1 MDVPD
6 LRSLVE
12 RHFRVYEARS
22 EKAGGQVAA
31 RMYCV
36 MFPPAQ
42 FDERFEAFRTELKA
56 VDPELFA
63 FMRRD
68 GGEDILYV
76 ARRPPAPPNDTALA
90 VTLFILTLAT
100 TLMAGVLYWNGYANA
115 NQGDWRILLDP
126 GTLAMGFVTFTLPL
140 MTILGVHEFG
150 HWVAARRHGLR
161 SSLPRFLPFPPLGIP
176 IGTLGAFIRMR
187 DEMPDR
193 KALFDIGASG
203 PVAGFLV
210 ALPLLI
216 LGAHLTATVAEP
228 VPDYG
233 VPFVDVGRPH
243 EVESGPE
250 SATLTLANASMGSFS
265 FTIQAPPRHPDKW
278 LYTSTVTVTYPS
290 GNVTQANSQGELL
303 AGERHLRTIELPA
316 DAKQVTVQVS
326 WDDGLVSFGE
336 PLIVKAVNLVIPSSD
351 KVLTHPVFF
360 AGWVGLLVTGINLL
374 PAGQLDGGHVARAL
388 LGDRMRYLA
397 YGAVLLLLAMTYL
410 FNSWM
415 LMLILLLFMGIQHP
429 PPLNERTPL
438 GPVRTILGIL
448 MLLLLIVTFIPQP
461 FI

>member
-12 RHFRVYEARS
+12 RHFRVYEARA

-36 MFPPAQ
+36 MFPPTQ
-42 FDERFEAFRTELKA
+42 FDARFEALRTELKA
-56 VDPELFA
+56 VDADLFA
-63 FMRRD
+63 FMRHD

-126 GTLAMGFVTFTLPL
+126 HMLGMGFVTFTVPL

-210 ALPLLI
+210 ALPLMV
-216 LGAHLTATVAEP
+216 LGAHLTASVAEP

-243 EVESGPE
+243 TTESDPE
-250 SATLTLANASMGSFS
+250 SATLTISNASMGSFH
-265 FTIQAPPRHPDKW
+265 FIVQAPPRSPDAW
-278 LYTSTVTVTYPS
+278 HYTSTVRVTHAS
-290 GNVTQANSQGELL
+290 GNVSEANSQGELL

-316 DAKQVTVQVS
+316 DARQVTVRVS

-415 LMLILLLFMGIQHP
+415 LMLVLLLFMGIQHP

-438 GPVRTILGIL
+438 GPVRTVLGIL
-448 MLLLLIVTFIPQP
+448 MLVLLIVTFIPQP